1 MDRCLTPDQARLM
14 SHRFT
19 EVGVELTPDRLRE
32 ISGGAPIT
40 DDELDDIEYAL
51 AATEDSEQERERL
64 YKRERRREMLIR
76 LNVALWALVLL
87 FAAILAIT
95 GMHDS
100 AALLNPAG
108 P

>member
-1 MDRCLTPDQARLM
+1 M
-14 SHRFT
+14 SREFAQ
-19 EVGVELTPDRLRE
+19 VGVEFTPDRLRE
-32 ISGGAPIT
+32 ISGGAPVT

-64 YKRERRREMLIR
+64 YKRERRREMLIH
-76 LNVALWALVLL
+76 LNVALWALVPL

>member
-1 MDRCLTPDQARLM
+1 MGREFAQ
-14 SHRFT
+14 
-19 EVGVELTPDRLRE
+19 VGVEFTPDRLRE
-32 ISGGAPIT
+32 ISGGAPVT

-51 AATEDSEQERERL
+51 AATEDSEQEQKRL

-76 LNVALWALVLL
+76 FNVALWALVLL

>member
-1 MDRCLTPDQARLM
+1 MQQSLTPQRARAM
-14 SHRFT
+14 SREFAQ
-19 EVGVELTPDRLRE
+19 VGVEFTPDRLRE
-32 ISGGAPIT
+32 ISGGAPVT

>member
-1 MDRCLTPDQARLM
+1 M

-19 EVGVELTPDRLRE
+19 EVGVEFTPDRLRE
-32 ISGGAPIT
+32 ISGGAPVT